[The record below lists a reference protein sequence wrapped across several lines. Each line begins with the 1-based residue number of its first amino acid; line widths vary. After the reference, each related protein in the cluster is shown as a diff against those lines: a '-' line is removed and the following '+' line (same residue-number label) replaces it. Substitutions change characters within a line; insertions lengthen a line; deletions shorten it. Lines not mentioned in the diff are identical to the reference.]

1 MVKYEMTD
9 SGRTCIIHLYSPKS
23 VGYVGSTKSA
33 DTAAKDAI
41 MIYTDPVFSGVIPK
55 ARITAGTSACVVA
68 AWLYKS
74 VLAKKKATANKNGY
88 AVTMLEAMALISG
101 I

>member
-1 MVKYEMTD
+1 
-9 SGRTCIIHLYSPKS
+9 
-23 VGYVGSTKSA
+23 
-33 DTAAKDAI
+33 

-74 VLAKKKATANKNGY
+74 VLAKKKATANKNGRY
-88 AVTMLEAMALISG
+88 HARGHGFNFRDMTFYEG
-101 I
+101 IA

>member
-1 MVKYEMTD
+1 
-9 SGRTCIIHLYSPKS
+9 
-23 VGYVGSTKSA
+23 
-33 DTAAKDAI
+33 
-41 MIYTDPVFSGVIPK
+41 MIYTDSVCSGVIPK

-74 VLAKKKATANKNGY
+74 VLAKKKATASKNGY